1 MSATIEAEHTD
12 HLHEHK
18 AADTL
23 ELFFDLV
30 FVFAITQVVYTLV
43 HDLSWGGTARAA
55 ILLGVLWWGWAGWT
69 WTTNLVDMTPR
80 WRRLV
85 MLAAMAATLV
95 MAHAVPDAFE
105 GEGLWVAVP
114 YLIMTQLGSLL
125 LLQSTM
131 SEGGSTKGLIKFSPI
146 SALGGALLIIGSLAD
161 ANQEWIWL
169 AALLLTMLASDLG
182 GREPWSV
189 VPSHYAERH
198 GLILIIALGE
208 AIIAVGVT
216 LARSEE
222 TPPSW
227 RVASFLLIGIAYAM
241 TLYWGYFDRA
251 IAIWEERMK
260 NETRE
265 TIGRYAVQVYVWT
278 HFPMIVG
285 IVFSA
290 VALEEIFLHPDDELL
305 TFVNHVFAIALVSFF
320 GAMAAGA
327 WRANKM
333 DLTERLVAVAASLA
347 VIYGLPD
354 LNGRAVV
361 AAVIVI
367 LIAAFTV
374 EYFRFRGRALREIAG
389 ADH

>member
-1 MSATIEAEHTD
+1 MSTED
-12 HLHEHK
+12 HLAGHHLTRHK

-30 FVFAITQVVYTLV
+30 FVFAITQVVYTLA
-43 HDLSWGGTARAA
+43 HDLTWEGAARAA
-55 ILLGVLWWGWAGWT
+55 ILLGVLWWGWTGWA
-69 WTTNLVDMTPR
+69 WTTNLVDLTPR
-80 WRRLV
+80 WRRVV
-85 MLAAMAATLV
+85 MLGAMASTLV
-95 MAHAVPDAFE
+95 MAHAVPKAFE
-105 GEGLWVAVP
+105 GEGLWVAIP
-114 YLIMTQLGSLL
+114 YLIMTQMGSML
-125 LLQSTM
+125 LLQSTK
-131 SEGGSTKGLIKFSPI
+131 SQGESVKGLLKFAPI
-146 SALGGALLIIGSLAD
+146 SALGGALLVIGAIAD

-169 AALLLTMLASDLG
+169 GAVLLTVLASELG
-182 GREPWSV
+182 GREPWAI

-216 LARSEE
+216 LARGEE

-227 RVASFLLIGIAYAM
+227 RVASFLLIGISYAM

-251 IAIWEERMK
+251 NGIWEESMK

-265 TIGRYAVQVYVWT
+265 TVGRYAVHVYAWT

-290 VALEEIFLHPDDELL
+290 VTLEEVFLHPDDHLH
-305 TFVNHVFAIALVSFF
+305 TFVNHIFAIAIVSFF

-327 WRANKM
+327 WRANKVI
-333 DLTERLVAVAASLA
+333 LTERLLAIAASLL

-361 AAVIVI
+361 TVVISI
-367 LIAAFTV
+367 LIAAFTA
-374 EYFRFRGRALREIAG
+374 EHFRLNTTSPKTANPTI
-389 ADH
+389 